1 MILMMQKYY
10 DHFKARIYAN
20 TRNRVCIIFVDV
32 IVLYWIITKGK
43 RELIDRIVGDF
54 LYLNHDE
61 YNDLENWRDSL

>member
-1 MILMMQKYY
+1 MMQNIMIILK
-10 DHFKARIYAN
+10 HESMP
-20 TRNRVCIIFVDV
+20 TRETEFQVCIIFVDV

-61 YNDLENWRDSL
+61 YNDLEIWRDSL